1 MESCLLLF
9 IFPFSASSRDWQV
22 QRDESRFEISLFK
35 IGGFSYLETHEK
47 VEDGRGFPSFF
58 LLILASLPEEEERK
72 CKKKLSLLRGN
83 VWNIPL
89 QSFAVSYFWCQV

>member
-9 IFPFSASSRDWQV
+9 IFPFFCFFSLYWQV

-35 IGGFSYLETHEK
+35 RGGFSYLETHEK

-72 CKKKLSLLRGN
+72 CKKNCR
-83 VWNIPL
+83 
-89 QSFAVSYFWCQV
+89 Y